1 MNKIGVLQG
10 RLTNPRERAGIQF
23 PLYNLDEIRNEFDSA
38 KYLELDY
45 IEWNICKGIPNLFLG
60 NFYAQ
65 DTIKALIESTKIS
78 ISSICLDYLMY
89 LDLKDKDLAFATDTI
104 NWISNIASHIGCKT
118 IVIPIYNINMNMLQI
133 RYLISLI
140 LEQYHIK
147 IAFEFLDSSS
157 FTGINFINDLCYP
170 DKLSFRDGNNKIGC
184 CFDIGNNCLVLGTLT
199 NPPHKN
205 YEGIIKEMENY
216 YSHNKL
222 YHIHIKEKDKHGNTV
237 PLGKGII
244 GNKGWEEI
252 FSFLKDI
259 NYGGDYTL
267 QVARGKNGNEMDY
280 IHEQVEFV
288 KGLMKD

>member
-1 MNKIGVLQG
+1 MNKIGIVQG
-10 RLTNPRERAGIQF
+10 RLTNPRERVNIQF
-23 PLYNLDEIRNEFDSA
+23 PLNNLDEIRNEFDSA

-60 NFYAQ
+60 DFYAQ
-65 DTIKALIESTKIS
+65 GTIKALIESTKIPINS
-78 ISSICLDYLMY
+78 ISLDYLMY
-89 LDLKDKDLAFATDTI
+89 LDLEDKDLAFATDTI
-104 NWISNIASHIGCKT
+104 NWISNIASHIGCET
-118 IVIPIYNINMNMLQI
+118 IIIPIYNINMNMLQI

-140 LEQYHIK
+140 LEQYNIK
-147 IAFEFLDSSS
+147 IVFEFLDVNS
-157 FTGINFINDLCYP
+157 FTGINFINDLNYGN
-170 DKLSFRDGNNKIGC
+170 KLCFREDAKIGC
-184 CFDIGNNCLVLGTLT
+184 CFDIGNNCLVLGNIVT
-199 NPPHKN
+199 PPQKN

-216 YSHNKL
+216 YRHGLL

-237 PLGKGII
+237 SLGKGII
-244 GNKGWEEI
+244 GNKGWGEI

-288 KGLMKD
+288 KGLMNV